1 MSYLEIDHAR
11 AHHAE
16 RVAEVQNIH
25 RARQAA
31 AARRSLRKAAR
42 LSSKAERVTRRAEQ
56 AANRART
63 VVARLL

>member
-31 AARRSLRKAAR
+31 AARRSQRKAAR
-42 LSSKAERVTRRAEQ
+42 LSSKAERVSRRAER
-56 AANRART
+56 AAHRARSA
-63 VVARLL
+63 VARVL

>member
-31 AARRSLRKAAR
+31 AARRSQRKAAR
-42 LSSKAERVTRRAEQ
+42 LSSKAQRVSRRAER
-56 AANRART
+56 AAYRARSA
-63 VVARLL
+63 VARVL

>member
-31 AARRSLRKAAR
+31 AARRSQRRAAR
-42 LSSKAERVTRRAEQ
+42 LSSKAER
-56 AANRART
+56 AANQARSA
-63 VVARLL
+63 VARVL

>member
-16 RVAEVQNIH
+16 RLVEVQNSR

-31 AARRSLRKAAR
+31 AARRSQRKAAR
-42 LSSKAERVTRRAEQ
+42 LSSKAERVSRRAER
-56 AANRART
+56 AAHRARSAF
-63 VVARLL
+63 ARVL

>member
-16 RVAEVQNIH
+16 RLAEVQNIH

-31 AARRSLRKAAR
+31 AARRSQRRAAR
-42 LSSKAERVTRRAEQ
+42 LSSKAERVARRAEQ

-63 VVARLL
+63 AVARLL

>member
-16 RVAEVQNIH
+16 RLAEVQNIH

-31 AARRSLRKAAR
+31 AARRSQRKAAR
-42 LSSKAERVTRRAEQ
+42 LSSKAERVSRRAEQ
-56 AANRART
+56 AAYRARSA
-63 VVARLL
+63 VARVL

>member
-16 RVAEVQNIH
+16 LVAEVQNIH

-42 LSSKAERVTRRAEQ
+42 LSSKAERVSRRAEQ
-56 AANRART
+56 AATQARAA
-63 VVARLL
+63 VASVF